1 MAIFNESYT
10 ELMVLN
16 EKKTREE
23 YAKRAIKKKYNFE
36 PDKPGSS
43 TGTIT
48 DKQGKKYRV
57 NMDANQTRAYT
68 QRYDSHIDIGK
79 DLYELKGSHK
89 GERRDAVLQH
99 EIGHQNLHNIDP
111 DNKTTDT
118 KNRSNKFFDTEL
130 ARIAKNATGE
140 NINSNNIYTMRKIA
154 HKLTVKSRE
163 DLHKEIDKMDDP
175 DEVRYYIENLYDK
188 WRYFVK
194 TGTDEEQD
202 RRDKDFEKAKK
213 FSKESKSDH
222 ATATEFEADRF
233 AANRTSERAVKKS
246 IGESKKNSRKEA
258 SKYFKKRTD
267 AYKGYL
273 SDDVK
278 SGRVSKENAKDFRKA
293 IEQDEKEDLKR
304 DEEERKTDFE
314 QRSKALK
321 DKDLRNAKTYK

>member
-10 ELMVLN
+10 DLMILN

-23 YAKRAIKKKYNFE
+23 YAKRSIMKKYNFE

-57 NMDANQTRAYT
+57 NMNADQTRAHT

-79 DLYELKGSHK
+79 DLYKLKGSHK
-89 GERRDAVLQH
+89 GERRDAALQH

-140 NINSNNIYTMRKIA
+140 NINSNNIDTMRKIA
-154 HKLTVKSRE
+154 HKLTVKSRT
-163 DLHKEIDKMDDP
+163 DLHDRIDEMDDP
-175 DEVRYYIENLYDK
+175 DDVRDYIQDLYGK
-188 WRYFVK
+188 WQYFVK

-222 ATATEFEADRF
+222 ATAIEFEADRF

-246 IGESKKNSRKEA
+246 IGEVKKNDRKEA
-258 SKYFKKRTD
+258 SKHFKKRTD

-278 SGRVSKENAKDFRKA
+278 SGRVSKEDAKDFRKA

-304 DEEERKTDFE
+304 NEEERKTDFE